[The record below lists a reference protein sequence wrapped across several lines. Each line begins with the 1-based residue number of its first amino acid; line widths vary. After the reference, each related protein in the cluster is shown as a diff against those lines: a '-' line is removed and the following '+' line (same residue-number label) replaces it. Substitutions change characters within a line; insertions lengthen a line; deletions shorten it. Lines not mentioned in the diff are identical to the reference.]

1 MKTQNPF
8 RIDVHHHFVPP
19 GYTDALAG
27 KGITGAGG
35 EDFPAWSP
43 EQTLA
48 MMDRQGIAAS
58 LLSLSAPGVFFGN
71 RGLACDLACRSNEF
85 AARLVSDVPHR
96 LGFFATLPLPD
107 VEDALRELAYAY
119 DTLHADGVILL
130 SNYAGRYPGD
140 PAFEALFAELNRR
153 KAVVFLH
160 PAAAVGAN
168 VPQGNDAGATLAGVP
183 SSLLE
188 FVFDTT
194 RAVTSLLASG
204 TLERTPD
211 IRYMLAHA
219 GGTVPYLALRIAI
232 GAQWAAG
239 RITPGAR
246 WGTETSQQQFTQ
258 LAQVYAG
265 MQHLQQLYYDTT
277 FSDPSTVFPSL
288 QALTEPSHLLF
299 GSDYPWAGEAITS
312 LLLARMESYQGLDQ
326 KARAALERDN
336 ALSLFPRLDTEAK
349 QFLTKS

>member
-8 RIDVHHHFVPP
+8 RIDVHHHFVSPE
-19 GYTDALAG
+19 YTHALTDM
-27 KGITGAGG
+27 GITGAGG
-35 EDFPAWSP
+35 ENFPAWSP

-58 LLSLSAPGVFFGN
+58 LLSLSAPGVFFGD
-71 RGLACDLACRSNEF
+71 RGLACDLARQSNEF
-85 AARLVSDVPHR
+85 AARVVSNVPHR
-96 LGFFATLPLPD
+96 LGFFATLPLPELD
-107 VEDALRELAYAY
+107 DALRELDYVY

-140 PAFEALFAELNRR
+140 PAFETLFAELNRR

-160 PAAAVGAN
+160 PTAAIGAN
-168 VPQGNDAGATLAGVP
+168 VPQGNNAGATLPGVP
-183 SSLLE
+183 SSMLE

-211 IRYMLAHA
+211 VRYILAHA

-232 GAQWAAG
+232 GALWAAG
-239 RITPGAR
+239 RITPGVQ
-246 WGTETSQQQFTQ
+246 WGTEMSQQQFAQ
-258 LAQVYAG
+258 LAQVAAG
-265 MQHLQQLYYDTT
+265 VQHLQHLYYDTT

-288 QALTEPSHLLF
+288 QALAAPSHLLF
-299 GSDYPWAGEAITS
+299 GSDYPWAGETIAS
-312 LLLARMESYQGLDQ
+312 LLLARLESYQGLDQ
-326 KARAALERDN
+326 QARAGLEHDN
-336 ALSLFPRLDTEAK
+336 ALSLFPRLEVA
-349 QFLTKS
+349 